1 MSDSKGM
8 LDAIRAQVAAL
19 TDGQRIFVAN
29 HLFKN
34 YGVFPTKLRDYV
46 PDDAPAPP
54 KYGVGDVVV
63 VRYDGDSVDSGIALN
78 GLVAGDEGIITKV
91 DPDDELLPYELFI
104 VDDYGTEVREW
115 AAEDQLRKL

>member
-8 LDAIRAQVAAL
+8 LDAIRTQMAAL
-19 TDGQRIFVAN
+19 TDGQRIFVSN
-29 HLFKN
+29 HLYKN

-46 PDDAPAPP
+46 PEDAPAPP

-63 VRYDGDSVDSGIALN
+63 VRYDGDSVNDLALN
-78 GLVAGDEGIITKV
+78 GLVAGDKGIITQV
-91 DPDDELLPYELFI
+91 DTADELLPYELFI